1 MCFSTKKLILK
12 QAKRDKVFYKVLEQ
26 INAFS
31 ISNKVSYKYITPY
44 REMEVN
50 LGKWYNSSFAIVDFC
65 DADMTLGEGVF
76 HLFKNRKSAE
86 SLVKRNSHKYIVVKA
101 IVPKGAFYATNN
113 DNEVIT
119 SEVRYEKLTPK
130 KTFKFWKR

>member
-1 MCFSTKKLILK
+1 MCFCTKKLVLK

-26 INAFS
+26 VKVFS
-31 ISNKVSYKYITPY
+31 ISNNVFIKYITPY
-44 REMEVN
+44 RDMEVK
-50 LGKWYNSSFAIVDFC
+50 LGKWYTSNSAIVDLS
-65 DADMTLGEGVF
+65 DSDIIALGEGVF

-86 SLVKRNSHKYIVVKA
+86 SLVKRSYKYIIVKA

-113 DNEVIT
+113 NEVIT
-119 SEVRYEKLTPK
+119 SDVRYEKLAPK